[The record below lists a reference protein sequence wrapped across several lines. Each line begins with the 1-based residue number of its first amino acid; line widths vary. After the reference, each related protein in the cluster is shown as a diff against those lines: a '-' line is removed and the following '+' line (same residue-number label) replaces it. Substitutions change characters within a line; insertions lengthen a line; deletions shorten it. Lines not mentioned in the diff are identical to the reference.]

1 MTIFEFF
8 KNFYESYIFV
18 DDLLDLQTL
27 NLITAITTLMFFIAV
42 FKGIWSIFSRG
53 RKKWNI
59 LDIFLVFLF
68 Y

>member
-8 KNFYESYIFV
+8 KNFYENYIFV

-42 FKGIWSIFSRG
+42 FRGIWSIFRG
-53 RKKWNI
+53 RKK
-59 LDIFLVFLF
+59 
-68 Y
+68 

>member
-42 FKGIWSIFSRG
+42 FKGIWSIFSRS
-53 RKKWNI
+53 RKKWKN
-59 LDIFLVFLF
+59 LF
-68 Y
+68 IQYHYYQ